1 MKPAPTVP
9 PPAISGLPRHGGGA
23 RAAARRGPLAWRPAV
38 LGLACLLPLLE
49 GGCFLFP
56 RAKPVPPTLVLTQ
69 PIILQPP
76 PMAAEPAPPAPA
88 AAPKVIVL
96 VPEPAPKLRPAPRR
110 RRPEAK
116 AAKAPPAP
124 PAVLTGPAP
133 QLTSEL
139 TPEETTRYRRTAGE
153 WLDAASHDLALTARW
168 RLNDEQAATRA
179 QANEYIRQAR
189 TALGQGAVVRA
200 QNLAHKALVLAEA
213 LLGG

>member
-1 MKPAPTVP
+1 MRPVRAAQPRGVP
-9 PPAISGLPRHGGGA
+9 RLPRRGGCP
-23 RAAARRGPLAWRPAV
+23 AARSGHAAWGAAV

-76 PMAAEPAPPAPA
+76 PVAAQPEPPAPET
-88 AAPKVIVL
+88 APKVIVL

-110 RRPEAK
+110 RRTEAK
-116 AAKAPPAP
+116 VAKAPPAP
-124 PAVLTGPAP
+124 SVTPAGPAP
-133 QLTSEL
+133 QLTSQL
-139 TPEETTRYRRTAGE
+139 TAEETARYRRTAGE

-168 RLNDEQAATRA
+168 RLNGEQMATRA